1 MTTEAAPLF
10 SQHEIEQAQFWLREL
25 SRDWRGEIPTRIHE
39 QGFGQHYGLGS
50 SPPFAPEFVGYI
62 GRLLCKSKECEKCRR
77 AEKSPPTD
85 GYRKGSDRTRT
96 NRAFR
101 KLRRSAPLE
110 YDVLWMAVMYRLT
123 VAQITRNL
131 NDRAEAR
138 GFVDRYTPHDVAV
151 LAMSAID
158 KVSRWF

>member
-1 MTTEAAPLF
+1 MTEVAPLF
-10 SQHEIEQAQFWLREL
+10 SSHEIDQAQFWLREL
-25 SRDWRGEIPTRIHE
+25 ARDWQGEIPTRIHE
-39 QGFGQHYGLGS
+39 QDHGQHYGLGS
-50 SPPFAPEFVGYI
+50 SPPFAPEFIGYI
-62 GRLLCKSKECEKCRR
+62 GRLTCKSPDCEKCRR

-85 GYRKGSDRTRT
+85 GRKGNERTRT

-123 VAQITRNL
+123 VRQITINL
-131 NDRAEAR
+131 NDRAIAR
-138 GFVDRYTPHDVAV
+138 GIDDRYTPQDVVV

-158 KVSRWF
+158 KVSRWY